1 MYIYICI
8 YICIYIYVCVF
19 SRAPLSLDLLMVVG
33 KKHFPNHGLMV
44 ISDYLLWSR
53 VKNHL
58 KQKCM
63 NKSQIYNHMGMCLNE
78 ATLITHL
85 FPRKK
90 TSTFWWKKLGC
101 V

>member
-1 MYIYICI
+1 
-8 YICIYIYVCVF
+8 
-19 SRAPLSLDLLMVVG
+19 MVVG
-33 KKHFPNHGLMV
+33 KNKKHSPNHGLMV

-63 NKSQIYNHMGMCLNE
+63 NKSQIYNHMGMFLNE
-78 ATLITHL
+78 ATLITHW

-90 TSTFWWKKLGC
+90 NQPLSGGKNWVVLIGVSLKTC
-101 V
+101 